1 MTGIAF
7 AILLSMF
14 LRETGHARK
23 SAEAVSI

>member
-1 MTGIAF
+1 MTAIVI

-23 SAEAVSI
+23 SA